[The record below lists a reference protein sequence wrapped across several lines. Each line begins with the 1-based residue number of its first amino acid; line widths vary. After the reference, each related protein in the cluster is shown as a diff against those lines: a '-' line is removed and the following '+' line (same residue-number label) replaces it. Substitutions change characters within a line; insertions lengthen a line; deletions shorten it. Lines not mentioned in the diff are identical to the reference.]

1 MQKIKSK
8 IQQRQIIIHT
18 LKVNYHFWH
27 LIMLYTDH
35 PIKVYD
41 EDGNYTIHVWI
52 HVWMVKNVLFISL
65 KYQGKWSIDNI

>member
-41 EDGNYTIHVWI
+41 EDGNYTIHVR
-52 HVWMVKNVLFISL
+52 MVKNVLFISL
-65 KYQGKWSIDNI
+65 KYQGK